1 MSSRC
6 GLQESNCRA
15 SWRDWLV
22 NALEA
27 AFANK
32 WREAGGRIC
41 KFFRRQI
48 AKPSRQAT
56 AESLGK
62 LLVSDENI

>member
-1 MSSRC
+1 
-6 GLQESNCRA
+6 
-15 SWRDWLV
+15 V
-22 NALEA
+22 NALKA